1 MDEYKDSPSTDMVN
15 PNKLSHRIGHEMF
28 QGWSFV
34 KFVLAYCDLLGHCVL
49 LTSDSP

>member
-28 QGWSFV
+28 KGGGFV
-34 KFVLAYCDLLGHCVL
+34 KFMLAYFGDVAHCG
-49 LTSDSP
+49 P